1 MAEVF
6 EHETRGLAPNTM
18 VSFVQSF
25 QTRKH
30 MATYWAIV
38 ILAVTSFAAQTV
50 HAQNRVRE
58 QIVKVSGCIAQAS
71 RTGSL
76 TDDTGAGNVPSPN
89 TAGVEANSSEPVNA
103 YLLLDAT
110 PPADGGGVQRDA
122 GKRTSYAL
130 QGLASELANHKGH
143 RVEIV
148 GQLLPRLSPVSG
160 PKSPAPA
167 IQRISVQTVKMLSA
181 QCETPQTR

>member
-1 MAEVF
+1 
-6 EHETRGLAPNTM
+6 
-18 VSFVQSF
+18 
-25 QTRKH
+25 

-38 ILAVTSFAAQTV
+38 ILTATSFATPTV
-50 HAQNRVRE
+50 HAQDHGRE
-58 QIVKVSGCIAQAS
+58 QSVKVSGCIAQPS

-110 PPADGGGVQRDA
+110 PPVDGGGVQRDA
-122 GKRTSYAL
+122 GERTTYAL

-148 GQLLPRLSPVSG
+148 GQLLPRLSAESV
-160 PKSPAPA
+160 PKSPATA
-167 IQRISVQTVKMLSA
+167 IQRIAVQTVKMLSA
-181 QCETPQTR
+181 QCESRQTR